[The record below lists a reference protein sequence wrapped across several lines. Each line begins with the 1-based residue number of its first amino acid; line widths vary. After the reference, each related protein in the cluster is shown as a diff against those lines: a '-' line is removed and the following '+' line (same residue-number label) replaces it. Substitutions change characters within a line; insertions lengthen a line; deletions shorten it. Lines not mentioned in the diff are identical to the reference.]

1 MCATCGCSAEHEPR
15 HDLHR
20 SHAHEHEHEHE
31 HHHHDHHHEHGRGD
45 DEGSDEATEASVQGR
60 DGPDARR
67 RKIRVERDVLA
78 KNDGFARENRVWLA
92 QRSVTALNLVSSPG
106 AGKTTL
112 LEQTIRALAD
122 RLTISVL
129 EGDQETERDAARIR
143 ATGAR
148 AIQIN
153 TGTGC
158 HLDAHTVGHAL
169 VGLAPPPRSMV
180 MIENVGNLVC
190 PAMFDLGERAKVV
203 ILSVTEGDDKPLKY
217 PHMFRASE
225 VMVVSKLDLLPHV
238 SFDLGRCLSNA
249 RAVQPRMRI
258 FTLSAT
264 TGEGLEPWLAW
275 LLQATP
281 LLHGAESATA

>member
-1 MCATCGCSAEHEPR
+1 MCATCGCGTGK
-15 HDLHR
+15 HR
-20 SHAHEHEHEHE
+20 EHEHAHAHTREHE
-31 HHHHDHHHEHGRGD
+31 HAHAHAHGDGEAEGERG
-45 DEGSDEATEASVQGR
+45 
-60 DGPDARR
+60 ARR
-67 RKIRVERDVLA
+67 RTIRLEREVLA
-78 KNDGFARENRVWLA
+78 KNDAFAAENRAWLA
-92 QRSVTALNLVSSPG
+92 SRSVTALNLVSSPG

-112 LEQTIRALAD
+112 LEQSIRALRG
-122 RLTISVL
+122 RLSISVL

-169 VGLAPPPRSMV
+169 VGLAPPTGSMV

-225 VMVVSKLDLLPHV
+225 VMVISKLDLLPHV
-238 SFDLGRCLSNA
+238 SFDLGRCVANA

-258 FTLSAT
+258 FALSAT
-264 TGEGLEPWLAW
+264 VGDGLDAWLAW
-275 LLQATP
+275 LLQPTP
-281 LLHGAESATA
+281 LLHGADGASA

>member
-1 MCATCGCSAEHEPR
+1 MCATCGCASEHDHP
-15 HDLHR
+15 
-20 SHAHEHEHEHE
+20 
-31 HHHHDHHHEHGRGD
+31 HHDHHHDHDPHHDPPHHDHDHHHDPHHAHGGAVTPAPRPD
-45 DEGSDEATEASVQGR
+45 PRDE
-60 DGPDARR
+60 RR
-67 RKIRVERDVLA
+67 RTLRLERDVLA
-78 KNDGFARENRVWLA
+78 KNDGFARQNRAWLA
-92 QRSVTALNLVSSPG
+92 RHSVTALNLVSSPG

-122 RLTISVL
+122 RLVVSVL

-148 AIQIN
+148 AVQIN
-153 TGTGC
+153 TGTAC

-169 VGLAPPPRSMV
+169 VGLAPPPGSLV

-190 PAMFDLGERAKVV
+190 PALFDLGERAKVV

-225 VMVVSKLDLLPHV
+225 VMIVSKLDLLPHV
-238 SFDLGRCLSNA
+238 SFDLGRCIANA

-264 TGEGLEPWLAW
+264 HGDGLEPWLAW

-281 LLHGAESATA
+281 LLHGADRANA

>member
-1 MCATCGCSAEHEPR
+1 MCATCGCANERHEHD
-15 HDLHR
+15 HDHEQHAHD
-20 SHAHEHEHEHE
+20 HAHEHEHEH
-31 HHHHDHHHEHGRGD
+31 DRSPGA
-45 DEGSDEATEASVQGR
+45 DEPRDE
-60 DGPDARR
+60 RR
-67 RKIRVERDVLA
+67 RRVRLERDVLA
-78 KNDGFARENRVWLA
+78 KNDAFARENRAWLA
-92 QRSVTALNLVSSPG
+92 RRSVTALNLVSSPG

-112 LEQTIRALAD
+112 LEQTIRALTN

-169 VGLAPPPRSMV
+169 VGLAPPPGSMV

-203 ILSVTEGDDKPLKY
+203 ILSVAEGDDKPLKY

-225 VMVVSKLDLLPHV
+225 VLIISKLDLLPHV
-238 SFDLGRCLSNA
+238 SFDLGRCITNA
-249 RAVQPRMRI
+249 RAVQPRIRV

-264 TGEGLEPWLAW
+264 MGEGLDAWLAW

-281 LLHGAESATA
+281 LLHGADRANA